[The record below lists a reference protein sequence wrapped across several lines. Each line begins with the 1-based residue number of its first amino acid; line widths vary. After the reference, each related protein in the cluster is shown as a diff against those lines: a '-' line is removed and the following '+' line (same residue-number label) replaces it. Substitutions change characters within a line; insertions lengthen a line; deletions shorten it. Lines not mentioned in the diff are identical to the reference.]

1 MHLLGEKSWINL
13 EEISHRLSADNLK
26 ITHWKLKKCMAWVKK
41 TSFLGEKYSSS
52 LTAMSKIMQCQRLS
66 QKGIEHF
73 FKNVKITQGE
83 DEVKIK
89 LCEEKIY
96 WANLNYYV
104 NDV

>member
-1 MHLLGEKSWINL
+1 
-13 EEISHRLSADNLK
+13 
-26 ITHWKLKKCMAWVKK
+26 
-41 TSFLGEKYSSS
+41 
-52 LTAMSKIMQCQRLS
+52 MQCQRLS